1 MNGLLSSFINHH
13 AVREGGVA
21 PKGVIIAS
29 ADVLNTGQTAP
40 MGRGSGLELDLR
52 ETQGLVPLT

>member
-1 MNGLLSSFINHH
+1 M
-13 AVREGGVA
+13 REGGVA